1 MTTLGSMT
9 TAAQPAAWGGETSEP
24 RRRSSGNA
32 GLSRLALGG
41 LIVAGGLWS
50 SPSFAVPDEALRVEF
65 SGPRECG
72 APERLL
78 ELTRELLGAD
88 ADRAGVEVTA
98 VVSAATERRYTLR
111 LALRGAVQ
119 GRRTIAGANCD
130 EALRAGAV
138 VIALSINPNAL
149 SAPEEPEPAES
160 VPPEAASPSVDESP
174 ESKPEPVAQPA
185 VAEPTKAAPEPARP
199 RAAPAAPD
207 SDSGSSTD
215 SASEVVLLGL
225 AARAQ
230 YGLSPEP
237 RFGARATFGVVWT
250 NLLLRAQ
257 GYFDPANEH
266 DSEAAGPVR
275 FTSFGGGAD
284 VCARSSEW
292 SGLSFAVCG
301 GWLVTRV
308 TASAPEVSSPAT
320 RDALVSAASVGLG
333 LGLRLSQRWSLL
345 AEGGVTIP
353 TTRPRFTV
361 DVAGTGPSVVHQVEP
376 GALASLGLQWG
387 I

>member
-1 MTTLGSMT
+1 M
-9 TAAQPAAWGGETSEP
+9 GETEWRSRWSDAINT
-24 RRRSSGNA
+24 RRPSSFGGF
-32 GLSRLALGG
+32 GLWRFALGALSAASG
-41 LIVAGGLWS
+41 VWA
-50 SPSFAVPDEALRVEF
+50 SPSLAAPNEPLRVEF

-72 APERLL
+72 APDRLL
-78 ELTRELLGAD
+78 ELTRELLGTD
-88 ADRAGVEVTA
+88 ADRAGVDVMA

-111 LALRGAVQ
+111 LTLHGAVQ

-149 SAPEEPEPAES
+149 SAPEGPAPAES
-160 VPPEAASPSVDESP
+160 VPPEATPPVDQASA
-174 ESKPEPVAQPA
+174 SKPEVVAQPA
-185 VAEPTKAAPEPARP
+185 AAEPAKPEPAP
-199 RAAPAAPD
+199 APSPEISVELD

-215 SASEVVLLGL
+215 RAPEVVLLGL
-225 AARAQ
+225 AARAH
-230 YGLSPEP
+230 YGLSPDP
-237 RFGARATFGVVWT
+237 RIGVRATAGVVWT

-257 GYFDPANEH
+257 GYFDPASEH

-275 FTSFGGGAD
+275 FTSYGGGAD

-308 TASAPEVSSPAT
+308 TASAPDVAAPAT
-320 RDALVSAASVGLG
+320 RNALVSAASVGLG
-333 LGLRLSQRWSLL
+333 LGVRMSQRWSLL

-361 DVAGTGPSVVHQVEP
+361 DVESNGPSAVYQIEP
-376 GALASLGLQWG
+376 GALATLGVQYGL
-387 I
+387 